1 MEIPIWE
8 GASASSFFALYGF
21 RNRVLNLL
29 RWAVRKG
36 AAGFVV
42 DWNEIRK
49 EYIQGGVSYRELAA
63 KYGVSLRTLADRAK
77 DEKWVQLREQARNKT
92 VTKTVE
98 AVSSQNADVGSSV
111 NEAAMELLEAF
122 RSTVK
127 KEKTMTAARLKD
139 YGAALKSIQA
149 VLSSGPTELD
159 IQEQE
164 ARIANLRRQAEKD
177 EDADGVVVTLEGGL
191 EDYAV

>member
-1 MEIPIWE
+1 M
-8 GASASSFFALYGF
+8 
-21 RNRVLNLL
+21 
-29 RWAVRKG
+29 
-36 AAGFVV
+36 V